1 MRDIWVNFVIRTF
14 LAQSHHFHHKL
25 GRERN
30 IRGKY
35 SAILWLGNFWPGI
48 RVKLKQVENWWR
60 RIIDIAQSH
69 HIDHHDDNDDN
80 DEVDENDDNDD
91 NDDGD
96 GDDDDDAKG

>member
-1 MRDIWVNFVIRTF
+1 M
-14 LAQSHHFHHKL
+14 
-25 GRERN
+25 RN

>member
-14 LAQSHHFHHKL
+14 LAQSHHHYHHKL

-30 IRGKY
+30 IREKY
-35 SAILWLGNFWPGI
+35 SAIFWLGNFWPGI

-69 HIDHHDDNDDN
+69 HIDHHDDND
-80 DEVDENDDNDD
+80 EVDENDDNGD
-91 NDDGD
+91 NYGD